1 MSSLIEFFSNL
12 DNATEGLLE
21 PRDTNGHYD
30 LPGYRAYMG
39 PRYGIPH
46 ATVPLSVF
54 RGEGMALFA
63 LSQILQPK
71 IVIECF
77 TGTGYAAIC
86 LAGGWPDAEVFT
98 VDDYREGGAPDRGWE
113 VATVLRER
121 MELPNLTMVRGLTGD
136 LAKLVREAADLYLS
150 DGPYEQAPPLSD
162 RVVHIRHDDKMG
174 QVDGR
179 RFIIPGGSHMSVT
192 CPSIEMRDWLMAEV
206 GRIIPTEAA

>member
-1 MSSLIEFFSNL
+1 MSSLLEFFSKL
-12 DNATEGLLE
+12 DKATEGLLE
-21 PRDTNGHYD
+21 PRDMEGHRD
-30 LPGYRAYMG
+30 LAGYRPYMG
-39 PRYGIPH
+39 PRYGLPG

-54 RGEGMALFA
+54 RGEGIALFA

-98 VDDYREGGAPDRGWE
+98 VDDYREGGAPEKGWA
-113 VATVLRER
+113 VASALRER
-121 MELPNLTMVRGLTGD
+121 MELPNLTMVRGVTEDLT
-136 LAKLVREAADLYLS
+136 KLIRDRADLYLS
-150 DGPYEQAPPLSD
+150 DGPYEQAPPLWD

-179 RFIIPGGSHMSVT
+179 RFTIPGGSHMSIT
-192 CPSIEMRDWLMAEV
+192 CPSAEMRDWLMAEI